1 MYQPKTV
8 LVIEDNHNIN
18 EMYAIAFRGEG
29 CTVVSAY
36 DGLDG
41 ITKAAQIKP
50 DIIILDIMMPNMDG
64 FEMLKAL
71 KTNTSL
77 ATKVIVN
84 TNLE

>member
-1 MYQPKTV
+1 M
-8 LVIEDNHNIN
+8 
-18 EMYAIAFRGEG
+18 
-29 CTVVSAY
+29 SAY

-64 FEMLKAL
+64 FEMLKVL
-71 KTNTSL
+71 KSNTSL
-77 ATKVIVN
+77 STKVIVN